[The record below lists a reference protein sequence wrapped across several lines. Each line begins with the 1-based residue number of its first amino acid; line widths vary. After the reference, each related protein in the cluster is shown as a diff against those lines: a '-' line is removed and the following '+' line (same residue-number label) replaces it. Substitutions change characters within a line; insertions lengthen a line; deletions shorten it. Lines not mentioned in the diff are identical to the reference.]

1 MGVILETNEI
11 KECEEKILQILASYE
26 FTTLVGKHV
35 LTRVLDNLDSNS
47 LIQYVPEKWSDEE

>member
-1 MGVILETNEI
+1 MGVILETKEI
-11 KECEEKILQILASYE
+11 KECEEKILQTLASYE

-47 LIQYVPEKWSDEE
+47 LIKYVPEKWSDEE

>member
-1 MGVILETNEI
+1 MGVIFETNEI

-47 LIQYVPEKWSDEE
+47 LIKIDQQNIH